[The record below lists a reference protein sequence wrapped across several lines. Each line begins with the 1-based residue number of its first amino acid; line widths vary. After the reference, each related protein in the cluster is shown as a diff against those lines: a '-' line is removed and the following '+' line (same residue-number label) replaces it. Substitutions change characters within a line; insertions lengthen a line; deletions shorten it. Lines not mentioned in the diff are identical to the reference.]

1 MTHPP
6 LSPVAGRG
14 NAMTCVALE
23 VRNHPPLPM
32 RLVVVPT
39 THASGR
45 GAHDPPLPMLLVVV
59 PTTHACDMRAIGAQ
73 AIRAQA
79 M

>member
-1 MTHPP
+1 MLLVVVPTTM
-6 LSPVAGRG
+6 L
-14 NAMTCVALE
+14 
-23 VRNHPPLPM
+23 
-32 RLVVVPT
+32 LVVVPT